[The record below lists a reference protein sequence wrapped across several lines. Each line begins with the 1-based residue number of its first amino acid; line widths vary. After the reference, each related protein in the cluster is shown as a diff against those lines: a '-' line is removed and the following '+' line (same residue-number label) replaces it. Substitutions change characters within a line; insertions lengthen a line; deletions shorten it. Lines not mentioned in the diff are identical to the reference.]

1 MTTDNISEPVEIP
14 AAAEVAQDLD
24 NSPGSQLRRAR
35 EQAGLTLEE
44 LAGRLCMTTNK
55 LEWLERDEYDLLP
68 SAIYVRGYLRN
79 ACKEL
84 RINAEPLLQAFSGY
98 SAAEEQS
105 RAIVDH
111 VRRGPVVEERRKRGL
126 GGLTLLPL
134 LVVAGVFYWTYGREA
149 APPEFTAN
157 LPAVDVAVV
166 DGAAVEAGAPEMQ
179 DASVEREFGAALAD
193 AGAVNDVVDSGDVPP
208 AEAGLSGDF
217 ALDADTEQAE
227 GVTETEVAAS
237 EEVSAAPAV
246 EEVVAA
252 EPAPVVELE
261 PRVTEP
267 AATASA
273 EIDEPAAAAEAA
285 EAVTE
290 LLQLSFAEESW
301 VEVKDASGAVLLA
314 KLQTAGSSVD
324 LQGQPPF
331 QLMLGNAA
339 VTEVRYQGELV
350 DSAPLGNRRTRR
362 LSVGE

>member
-157 LPAVDVAVV
+157 LPAVDAAVV

-267 AATASA
+267 AATESA
-273 EIDEPAAAAEAA
+273 DTEVPAPSAEAA

-314 KLQTAGSSVD
+314 KLQAAGSSVD